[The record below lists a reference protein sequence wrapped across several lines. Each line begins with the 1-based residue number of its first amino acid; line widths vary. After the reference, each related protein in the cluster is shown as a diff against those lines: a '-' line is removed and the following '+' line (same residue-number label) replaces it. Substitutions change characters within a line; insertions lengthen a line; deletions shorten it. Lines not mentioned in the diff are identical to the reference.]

1 MTKKIDWEKEF
12 DKLFVRD
19 DGLMDKYGW
28 DEHGGQDV
36 MANFIK
42 SFIRSLLLSQHT
54 QDMKAFKKAIP
65 EKLTDATTTWGEVGN
80 AGWNAC
86 RQKVL
91 TKIEKM

>member
-1 MTKKIDWEKEF
+1 MKKKIEEWEKMFRHKGGKGIEIYG
-12 DKLFVRD
+12 D
-19 DGLMDKYGW
+19 DYWNPLTLPR
-28 DEHGGQDV
+28 
-36 MANFIK
+36 IK

-86 RQKVL
+86 RQEVL